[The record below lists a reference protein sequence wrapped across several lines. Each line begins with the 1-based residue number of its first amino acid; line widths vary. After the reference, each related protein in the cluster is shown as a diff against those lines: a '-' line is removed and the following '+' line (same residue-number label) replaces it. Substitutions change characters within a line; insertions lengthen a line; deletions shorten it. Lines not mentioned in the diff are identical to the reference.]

1 MANNININ
9 LDAKTSHLVWGL
21 TIQQVFQFLPFLLL
35 FVPGLAL
42 GLWMFENFTKSVDR
56 QAEFDQRVQACTAAQ
71 YRAYGY
77 ADSLACKKSVNAV
90 FRVYENL

>member
-21 TIQQVFQFLPFLLL
+21 TIQQVFQFLPFLFL
-35 FVPGLAL
+35 FVPAMGL
-42 GLWMFENFTKSVDR
+42 GLWMFGNFTKSVER
-56 QAEFDQRVQACTAAQ
+56 QAEFDQRVQACTADQ
-71 YRAYGY
+71 YRTYGY
-77 ADSLACKKSVNAV
+77 ADSYACKKSVNAV

>member
-21 TIQQVFQFLPFLLL
+21 TIQQLFQFLPFLFL
-35 FVPGLAL
+35 FVPAL
-42 GLWMFENFTKSVDR
+42 GLGFWMFGNFTKAVDK
-56 QAEFDQRVQACTAAQ
+56 QAEFDQRVQACTAEQ
-71 YRAYGY
+71 YRLYGMS
-77 ADSLACKKSVNAV
+77 DSRVCRKSVNAE